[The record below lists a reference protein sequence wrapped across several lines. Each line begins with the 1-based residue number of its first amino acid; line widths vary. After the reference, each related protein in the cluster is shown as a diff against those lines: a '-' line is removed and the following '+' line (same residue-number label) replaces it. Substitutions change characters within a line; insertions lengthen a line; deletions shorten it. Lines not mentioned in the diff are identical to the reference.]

1 MAPRR
6 KCAVCGSKQW
16 HKDSS
21 SGLVACSEGHVIQN
35 YRNEQGETQDL
46 GNYTMRK
53 RTLKGGRKKGARQS
67 RADPKLYHGERAR
80 FHYYQCLQLVLRK
93 QIAALIAL
101 WDLPPEFEAVCR
113 DTWALHLS
121 LLPRPP
127 PAEPYHHMREQK
139 GHDSDAGGTKLSLD
153 NPEESRSDDND
164 NDGDDPQSCS
174 SSSEEEDPELAELLR
189 ENSEFSSSEEEK
201 DRAAQKQGAQP
212 SYRFVGTYDRPVN
225 CIVVLVVACW
235 TMRLPVMY
243 RDFIDITESYELPY
257 LDSLRLL
264 PSDMTCHLTKHA
276 VRALSPRFP
285 PNTLYL
291 HRLASRLAKLM
302 YANYGVFTPELNA
315 SPVLWRVVQQCLG
328 STPTLYRLA
337 KRLGHIL
344 SLPLTLHHSLS
355 STLHRVAPGDPGSH
369 LYDNVPPELA
379 LVATAIVVLKLVY
392 GLDGKPRLPR
402 VVEDPASALPDARGY
417 LSAVRRMSEADNRH
431 NERRFSSRVPMST
444 GDMDL
449 ATVDEFLDFCER
461 VLVKS
466 QRDEADQQIVDN
478 YFPLPAEDRSANL
491 EALAPPSIAEGL
503 SAPNINVGE
512 TDVLQPGESYTI
524 YHSRDVLGNLPEE
537 QALIITQSAKW
548 VGVSDDYLCGVVE
561 RFERRLRRWHYK
573 ERRRE
578 KEEQES
584 EGDRLFDGMED

>member
-6 KCAVCGSKQW
+6 KCPLCGSKQW

-35 YRNEQGETQDL
+35 FRNESGETQDL

-53 RTLKGGRKKGARQS
+53 RILKSGRKKSARQS

-101 WDLPPEFEAVCR
+101 WDLPPEFETVCR
-113 DTWALHLS
+113 DIWGLHLT

-139 GHDSDAGGTKLSLD
+139 GSDSDTGDTKLSLD
-153 NPEESRSDDND
+153 NPKESRSGD
-164 NDGDDPQSCS
+164 DDPQSSS

-189 ENSEFSSSEEEK
+189 ENSELSSSDEEK
-201 DRAAQKQGAQP
+201 DHTSPKQGVQ
-212 SYRFVGTYDRPVN
+212 SNYRFVSAYDRPVN
-225 CIVVLVVACW
+225 CIAVLVVACW

-243 RDFIDITESYELPY
+243 KDFIDVIESYELPY
-257 LDSLRLL
+257 LDFLRLL
-264 PSDMTCHLTKHA
+264 SSDMTCHLTKHA
-276 VRALSPRFP
+276 VRALSPHFAP
-285 PNTLYL
+285 STLYI
-291 HRLASRLAKLM
+291 HRFASRLAKLI

-328 STPTLYRLA
+328 GTPTLYGLA
-337 KRLGHIL
+337 KRLGYIL

-355 STLHRVAPGDPGSH
+355 PTLRRITPDDPDIH
-369 LYDNVPPELA
+369 IYDNIPPELA

-392 GLDGKPRLPR
+392 GLDGKLRLPR
-402 VVEDPASALPDARGY
+402 DVKDPASALPDVRGY
-417 LSAVRRMSEADNRH
+417 LSAFRIMGEADDRH
-431 NERRFSSRVPMST
+431 NEKRFSSKVSMPT

-449 ATVDEFLDFCER
+449 ATIDEFLDFCER
-461 VLVKS
+461 VLIQS
-466 QRDEADQQIVDN
+466 QRGESDQQILDN
-478 YFPLPAEDRSANL
+478 YFPLSTESGDARP
-491 EALAPPSIAEGL
+491 EAIAPHSIVEGL
-503 SAPNINVGE
+503 SATKINIGE
-512 TDVLQPGESYTI
+512 TTVLQPGESYTI

-537 QALIITQSAKW
+537 QALIITRSAKW
-548 VGVSDDYLCGVVE
+548 VGVSDDYLCEVVE
-561 RFERRLRRWHYK
+561 RFERRLRRWYYK

-578 KEEQES
+578 KEEKES
-584 EGDRLFDGMED
+584 EGERLFDGMKD

>member
-6 KCAVCGSKQW
+6 KCPVCGSKQW

-35 YRNEQGETQDL
+35 FRNESGETQDL

-53 RTLKGGRKKGARQS
+53 RILKSGRKKGRMS

-101 WDLPPEFEAVCR
+101 WDLPPEFETVCR
-113 DTWALHLS
+113 DIWALHLT

-139 GHDSDAGGTKLSLD
+139 VNDSDAGDTKPSLD
-153 NPEESRSDDND
+153 NPEESRSDD
-164 NDGDDPQSCS
+164 DGDDHQSSS
-174 SSSEEEDPELAELLR
+174 SSSEEEDSELAELLR
-189 ENSEFSSSEEEK
+189 ENSEFSSSDEEK
-201 DRAAQKQGAQP
+201 AKDHASQKQGVQS
-212 SYRFVGTYDRPVN
+212 SYQFVGTYDRPVN
-225 CIVVLVVACW
+225 CIAVLVVACW

-243 RDFIDITESYELPY
+243 KDFIDVIESYELPY
-257 LDSLRLL
+257 LDFLRLL

-276 VRALSPRFP
+276 VRALSPHFP
-285 PNTLYL
+285 PSTLYI

-355 STLHRVAPGDPGSH
+355 PTLHRIAPGDPEIH
-369 LYDNVPPELA
+369 IYDNVPPELA

-392 GLDGKPRLPR
+392 GLDGKLRLPR
-402 VVEDPASALPDARGY
+402 DVEDPASALPDVHGY
-417 LSAVRRMSEADNRH
+417 LSAFRRMGEADTRH
-431 NERRFSSRVPMST
+431 NEKRFSSRVPMST

-449 ATVDEFLDFCER
+449 ATTDEFLDFCER

-466 QRDEADQQIVDN
+466 QRGESDQQILDN
-478 YFPLPAEDRSANL
+478 YFPLSTENGGARL
-491 EALAPPSIAEGL
+491 EVIAPHSIVERL
-503 SAPNINVGE
+503 SATMINISE
-512 TDVLQPGESYTI
+512 TNVLQPGESYTI

-537 QALIITQSAKW
+537 QALIITRSAKW

-561 RFERRLRRWHYK
+561 RFERRLRRWYYK

-584 EGDRLFDGMED
+584 EGDGLLDGVED

>member
-6 KCAVCGSKQW
+6 KCPVCGSKQW

-35 YRNEQGETQDL
+35 FRNESGETQDL

-53 RTLKGGRKKGARQS
+53 RTLKSGRKKGVRQS

-101 WDLPPEFEAVCR
+101 WDLPPEFETVCR
-113 DTWALHLS
+113 DIWALHLT

-127 PAEPYHHMREQK
+127 PAEPFHYMREQK
-139 GHDSDAGGTKLSLD
+139 GNDSNATDTKPSLD
-153 NPEESRSDDND
+153 KYEESRSDDD
-164 NDGDDPQSCS
+164 DDDGHQSSS
-174 SSSEEEDPELAELLR
+174 SSSEEEDLELAELLR
-189 ENSEFSSSEEEK
+189 ENSELSSSDEDKGK
-201 DRAAQKQGAQP
+201 DHDSQKQGVQS

-243 RDFIDITESYELPY
+243 RDFIEVIESYKLPY
-257 LDSLRLL
+257 LDFLRLL

-285 PNTLYL
+285 PSTLYI

-328 STPTLYRLA
+328 GTPILYRLA

-355 STLHRVAPGDPGSH
+355 PTLCRIATGDPEIH
-369 LYDNVPPELA
+369 IYDNVPPEVA
-379 LVATAIVVLKLVY
+379 LVATTIVILKLVY

-402 VVEDPASALPDARGY
+402 DVRDPASTLPDVHGY
-417 LSAVRRMSEADNRH
+417 LSAFRRMDEVDTRH
-431 NERRFSSRVPMST
+431 NEKRFSSRVPMST

-449 ATVDEFLDFCER
+449 ATMDEFLDFCER
-461 VLVKS
+461 VLVKPQKGES
-466 QRDEADQQIVDN
+466 DQHILDN
-478 YFPLPAEDRSANL
+478 YFPLSTKSEGTRL
-491 EALAPPSIAEGL
+491 EVTAFQSIVEGL
-503 SAPNINVGE
+503 SATKINIGE
-512 TDVLQPGESYTI
+512 TTVLQPGESYTI

-537 QALIITQSAKW
+537 QALIITRSAKW
-548 VGVSDDYLCGVVE
+548 VGISDDYLCEVVE

-584 EGDRLFDGMED
+584 EREGLFDGMDD